1 MTLFS
6 TFQDI
11 YSGCCTVAAQTASS
25 DVLSVTTSY
34 GVCQQVAV
42 NNMGLY
48 RILLRIDQE
57 DARFLNEMIP
67 EGNPA
72 TW

>member
-1 MTLFS
+1 LTHFPA
-6 TFQDI
+6 FQEI

-25 DVLSVTTSY
+25 DVLNVTTSY

-48 RILLRIDQE
+48 RILLRTGQE

>member
-1 MTLFS
+1 MKLFS
-6 TFQDI
+6 TFQDF
-11 YSGCCTVAAQTASS
+11 YSGCCTVAALTA
-25 DVLSVTTSY
+25 SY

-48 RILLRIDQE
+48 RILPRTGQV
-57 DARFLNEMIP
+57 DAKFLTEMIP